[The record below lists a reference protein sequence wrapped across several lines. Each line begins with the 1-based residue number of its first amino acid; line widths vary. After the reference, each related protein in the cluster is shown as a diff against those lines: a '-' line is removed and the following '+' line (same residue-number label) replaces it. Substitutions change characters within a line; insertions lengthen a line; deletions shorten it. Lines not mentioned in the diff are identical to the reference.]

1 MTTPPVPAP
10 APVPASAATPA
21 ASASTPAALT
31 SAPVPA
37 DRGPA
42 SRAAAPS
49 AARSAQKRRPRSP
62 RTPLSPRPSVPLT
75 LVTGLVLVYTL
86 LPLAWL
92 FINATKDQK
101 GLMDSFGLWFAGDFN
116 LWDNITRT
124 FSYDDGAFLRW
135 LLNTLLYVAAGAGG
149 ATVLAV
155 LGGYALAKFA
165 FPGRRAVFAVV
176 IGAVAVPGTA
186 LAVPTFL
193 MFSKMGLTNTPWA
206 VIIPSLISP
215 FGLYLMWVF
224 AAEAVPTE
232 LLEAA
237 RIDGSGELRTFF
249 RIALPLLMPGTVTVL
264 LFSMVATWNNYFL
277 PLIMIKDPDWYPLT
291 LGLNAWN
298 AQAQTAG
305 GEPVFDIVIT
315 GSLLTIIPIVAVFLL
330 LQRYWQSGL
339 AAGSVKE

>member
-1 MTTPPVPAP
+1 MITDSTG
-10 APVPASAATPA
+10 ASSDTRERTARSGADPIA
-21 ASASTPAALT
+21 ASAGSAGPAADLPRR
-31 SAPVPA
+31 SP
-37 DRGPA
+37 GP
-42 SRAAAPS
+42 
-49 AARSAQKRRPRSP
+49 RPR
-62 RTPLSPRPSVPLT
+62 RAHTPLDPRPSIPLT
-75 LVTGLVLVYTL
+75 LITGLVLVYTL
-86 LPLAWL
+86 LPLVWL
-92 FINATKDQK
+92 VINATKDQK
-101 GLMDSFGLWFAGDFN
+101 DLLGSFGLWFGKDVQ

-124 FSYDDGAFLRW
+124 LAYDDGVFLRW
-135 LLNTLLYVAAGAGG
+135 TLNTLLYVAAGAGG
-149 ATVLAV
+149 ATLLAV
-155 LGGYALAKFA
+155 LGGYALAVYE

-176 IGAVAVPGTA
+176 IGAVAIPGTA

-193 MFSKMGLTNTPWA
+193 MFSGIGLTDTPWA

-224 AAEAVPTE
+224 TAEAVPQE

-237 RIDGSGELRTFF
+237 RIDGAGELRIFF

-291 LGLNAWN
+291 LGLNAWS
-298 AQAQTAG
+298 AQARTAG
-305 GEPVFDIVIT
+305 GEPVFDLIIT
-315 GSLLTIIPIVAVFLL
+315 GSLLTIVPIVAVFLL

>member
-1 MTTPPVPAP
+1 MTTNLAGVTSNDTDPTGPGRPAGTSRRTGRP
-10 APVPASAATPA
+10 ALRP
-21 ASASTPAALT
+21 
-31 SAPVPA
+31 
-37 DRGPA
+37 R
-42 SRAAAPS
+42 
-49 AARSAQKRRPRSP
+49 RRPH
-62 RTPLSPRPSVPLT
+62 TPLNPRPSILLT
-75 LVTGLVLVYTL
+75 LLTGLVLIYAL

-92 FINATKDQK
+92 VINSTKDQK
-101 GLMDSFGLWFAGDFN
+101 GLLDSAGLWFGKDFN
-116 LWDNITRT
+116 LWDNIHRT
-124 FSYDDGAFLRW
+124 LTYDDGVFVRW

-149 ATVLAV
+149 ATILAV
-155 LGGYALAKFA
+155 LGGYALAKYN

-193 MFSKMGLTNTPWA
+193 MFSNMGLTNTPWA

-224 AAEAVPTE
+224 ASEAVPAE

-237 RIDGSGELRTFF
+237 RVDGSGELRTFF
-249 RIALPLLMPGTVTVL
+249 RIALPLLMPGTITVL

-305 GEPVFDIVIT
+305 GEAVFDLIIT
-315 GSLLTIIPIVAVFLL
+315 GSLLTIVPIVVIFLL